1 MSEEHDHEQRLSRG
15 QVVGGF
21 LGGAGALALP
31 GFLRPGDAFAADEAT
46 KQREMASFLGQ
57 DELPVPPPNA
67 RVRTSACQYCNV
79 GCGYKM
85 YTWPVKSNPQQP
97 GAAGPYPKGALGDW
111 ISPAMV
117 TRAEVEGVDSYV
129 AVVPDRDCIVN
140 KGDHSPRGGT
150 NALTVYTTRKHPLT
164 NPTERLLYPQLRARK
179 GGPLKRV
186 SWNEA
191 LNVIADRIKDV
202 IDRRGPHH
210 IGLWAADHL
219 SPEMNFATT
228 KLFFAPSPRGLYN
241 PALGPDDGVAVRAIH
256 NRPKWNSEHP
266 SIGEHF
272 GSASTLLYSYRDLEI
287 ADTVLIAGANSY
299 ETGTVLYNRMHA
311 RPNKKVVIDPRRTVP
326 AQNARDLGG
335 VHLQLRPNTDVV
347 LVNSIMYVILSEGRE
362 DKAFIKAR
370 VDPASFEQLRR
381 TVLQEKYRPENAR
394 RVTGVPATQ
403 VRKAARLLGRPNDSS
418 ILFEKGIIWSGTQNE
433 AVMSTYANLA
443 LLVGAIGRPGRVFG
457 RQGGHQSAYMYD
469 FDWPHPQG
477 DGDQRRNLWQELE
490 RGRID
495 LLIFAIANPLRMQQQ
510 TNQLRDFV
518 KDVPFVVDINIRPS
532 DTSKFADLVLPAAA
546 WGEYTYTRENLERRV
561 RVNQQFY
568 DPPGEAVA
576 DYLIFSR
583 IANRLARRHGLVDRS
598 EWNFSNWRQVYNAMR
613 QTQEG
618 KNLGLHALSP
628 KRLEQLGTNGIQLP
642 ITKRGKQ
649 LIGTERLYATGF
661 PTPDGRARFVAKDQS
676 WTEDDPLAFLPA
688 EIKPNR
694 EYPFFV
700 TTVRYQSVWQS
711 GYTYRWTH
719 DLAMNTV
726 PFMEFV
732 VNPRNAKKY
741 GLEDGDWA
749 ELRNQYGATEGVVNV
764 SNQVPP
770 GLISAIFGWQGPT
783 DGDPEGNSRYYAN
796 NLIAGGHLQ
805 QRSNGAFFKN
815 TRAALRKLD
824 RPPRTAKNTPRL
836 SEKQRYGR
844 VSGPGLAGNPDSKA
858 EHLISVPT
866 VARGVGRPP
875 SFGAE
880 G

>member
-1 MSEEHDHEQRLSRG
+1 VSEEDEQRFSRK
-15 QVVGGF
+15 QAVGGF

-31 GFLRPGDAFAADEAT
+31 NFLRPGEAFASDQET
-46 KQREMASFLGQ
+46 RQRAMGLFLGQ
-57 DELPVPPPNA
+57 DELPVPPSNA

-85 YTWPVKSNPQQP
+85 YTWPVGRNPESP
-97 GAAGPYPKGALGDW
+97 SAGGPYPKGALGDW

-117 TRAEVEGVDSYV
+117 TRAEVDGVDSYV

-164 NPTERLLYPQLRARK
+164 DPTERLLYPQLRERK
-179 GGPLKRV
+179 GGPLRRV

-191 LNVIADRIKDV
+191 LNVIADRIKDT
-202 IDRRGPHH
+202 IDRRGPDA

-228 KLFFAPSPRGLYN
+228 KLFFAPSPAGLYN
-241 PALGPDDGVAVRAIH
+241 PGLGPDSGVAVRAIH

-266 SIGEHF
+266 SIAENF

-287 ADTVLIAGANSY
+287 ADTVLFAGANTY
-299 ETGTVLYNRMHA
+299 ETGTVLYNRIHA

-362 DKAFIKAR
+362 DKAFINAR
-370 VDPASFEQLRR
+370 TDTASFEQLKQ
-381 TVLQEKYRPENAR
+381 TVLQDKYRPENAR
-394 RVTGVPATQ
+394 RVTGVPASQ
-403 VRKAARLLGRPNDSS
+403 VRKAARLLGRPNKSS
-418 ILFEKGIIWSGTQNE
+418 ILFEKGIIWSGTQNH

-443 LLVGAIGRPGRVFG
+443 LLIGSIGRPGRIFG

-469 FDWPHPQG
+469 FDWPHPQEG
-477 DGDQRRNLWQELE
+477 DLRRNLWQELE
-490 RGRID
+490 RGSID
-495 LLIFAIANPLRMQQQ
+495 LLMFAIANPIRMQQQ
-510 TNQLRDFV
+510 STQLRDFV
-518 KDVPFVVDINIRPS
+518 ERVPFVVDINIRPS
-532 DTSKFADLVLPAAA
+532 DTSKVADLVLPAAA

-568 DPPGEAVA
+568 DTPGEAVA
-576 DYLIFSR
+576 DYLIFVR
-583 IANRLARRHGLVDRS
+583 IANRLAKRHGLVDRS
-598 EWNFSNWRQVYNAMR
+598 EWNFSRWEQVFNAMR
-613 QTQEG
+613 KTSEG
-618 KNLGLHALSP
+618 KNLGLHALTP
-628 KRLEQLGTNGIQLP
+628 RRLTQLGTNGIQLP
-642 ITKRGKQ
+642 ITKKGKQ
-649 LIGTERLYATGF
+649 LIGTERLYADRF
-661 PTPDGRARFVAKDQS
+661 PTPTGRASFVPHDQF
-676 WTEDDPLAFLPA
+676 WTDEDPLAFLPS
-688 EIKPNR
+688 EIKPTR

-700 TTVRYQSVWQS
+700 TTVRYQTVWQS

-719 DLAMNTV
+719 DLAMNSV

-732 VNPRNAKKY
+732 VNPRNAAKH
-741 GLEDGDWA
+741 GLKDGDWA

-770 GLISAIFGWQGPT
+770 GVISAVFGWQAPT
-783 DGDPEGNSRYYAN
+783 DDDPHGHLRYYAN
-796 NLIAGGHLQ
+796 NLVAGGRLQ

-824 RPPRTAKNTPRL
+824 RPPRTRENTPAL
-836 SEKQRYGR
+836 SEKHRYGH
-844 VSGPGLAGNPDSKA
+844 VSGPGAAGNPNSRA
-858 EHLISVPT
+858 ENLITIPT
-866 VARGVGRPP
+866 VAREVGTPP
-875 SFGAE
+875 KE
-880 G
+880 E